1 MQELKE
7 ARRPAGLRWPQ
18 SLFVSRNMLIVFLVI
33 IVGHALLYSD
43 LIITRWHGLPGTPA
57 ASRTVA
63 INGANH
69 WVGDRK
75 VTVPAFD
82 FSAPGSQEVNIS
94 PLFERYYNSHN
105 GVTSLGSPVTP
116 AFPAEQGWIQFFAS
130 GALLLPAAQQKYRL
144 NAEDPLVELIDT
156 AVRDPS
162 SEIIRL
168 PLLQALLTT
177 GSQVPVGGDRSP
189 LTYVDLR
196 KATDPHLMLPVLAA
210 SGTATAPFA
219 GSQKVFIK
227 GGTRN
232 GQDVGHLVPLP
243 LWSYINRADVS
254 PDGWETDFGAPLTET
269 IPFTVTNHGRT
280 HQMLVQVFWRDGL
293 ILDETPPDV
302 SDQPEIQRLDTGV
315 AYLRTVGPPNFEISP
330 AQTIWSQGETTLL
343 DAPSTGHVVAHVG
356 QDFPLT
362 LLGDATWKM
371 GMLWYHVQW
380 AVPKRTTT
388 GWVPAAA
395 ITFTSPGSVPGWASF
410 DVLSP
415 DLAAYLDSIGDNV
428 NTVVYDVTRQRYY
441 SYHANAQFITGSA
454 IKAPIM
460 LTFLDMVEQQHR
472 QPNAYEMAL
481 LTTMI
486 ENSNNDSASVLY
498 LNEIGGAAGVTRFL
512 QRIAITG
519 LDPYPGANF
528 GWSVTTPLAMV
539 KLLTHLYDGSILTA
553 SDRQLALYLMEHIQ
567 SNQQAGVGDTAPSGA
582 TVAMKDGWV
591 VGPDGLWD
599 MNSSGIVTV
608 GQETYIISVY
618 TQDQYSLENGQAIV
632 RYVCG
637 SVASLLT

>member
-7 ARRPAGLRWPQ
+7 VRRPAGLRWPQ
-18 SLFVSRNMLIVFLVI
+18 SLFVSRNTLIVFLVI
-33 IVGHALLYSD
+33 IVGPTLFYSD

-57 ASRTVA
+57 ACTSVGF
-63 INGANH
+63 NGANH

-75 VTVPAFD
+75 VTAPAFD
-82 FSAPGSQEVNIS
+82 FSAPASQEVNTS
-94 PLFERYYNSHN
+94 PLFERYYHSHS
-105 GVTSLGSPVTP
+105 GVTSLGAPVTP
-116 AFPAEQGWIQFFAS
+116 AIPTEQGWIQFFAS
-130 GALLLPAAQQKYRL
+130 GALLLPTAQQKHRL

-156 AVRDPS
+156 GVRDQS
-162 SEIIRL
+162 SGIIRL
-168 PLLQALLTT
+168 PLLQALLTA

-196 KATDPHLMLPVLAA
+196 KAANPDLMLPIPAA
-210 SGTATAPFA
+210 SGTATPTHA

-227 GGTRN
+227 GGTRD

-254 PDGWETDFGAPLTET
+254 PDGWEKDFGAPLTES
-269 IPFTVTNHGRT
+269 IPFTVTNHGKT
-280 HQMLVQVFWRDGL
+280 HQLLVQVFWRDGL
-293 ILDETPPDV
+293 ILDETTPDV
-302 SDQPEIQRLDTGV
+302 SDQPQIQRLDTGV
-315 AYLRTVGPPNFEISP
+315 AYLRTVGPPTFEISP
-330 AQTIWSQGETTLL
+330 AQTIWSQGETALL
-343 DAPSTGHVVAHVG
+343 DAPGTGHAVAHVG

-362 LLGDATWKM
+362 LLGDANWKM
-371 GMLWYHVQW
+371 GMPWYHVQW
-380 AVPKRTTT
+380 TVPKRTAT
-388 GWVPAAA
+388 GWVSAAA

-441 SYHANAQFITGSA
+441 SYHADAQFITGSA

-472 QPNAYEMAL
+472 KPNAYEMAL

-486 ENSNNDSASVLY
+486 ENSNNDSAAILY
-498 LNEIGGAAGVTRFL
+498 QNEIGGAAGVTRFL
-512 QRIAITG
+512 QRIGIAG
-519 LDPYPGANF
+519 LDPDPGVNF

-567 SNQQAGVGDTAPSGA
+567 SDQQAGVGDTAPAGA

-591 VGPDGLWD
+591 VGPDGLWG